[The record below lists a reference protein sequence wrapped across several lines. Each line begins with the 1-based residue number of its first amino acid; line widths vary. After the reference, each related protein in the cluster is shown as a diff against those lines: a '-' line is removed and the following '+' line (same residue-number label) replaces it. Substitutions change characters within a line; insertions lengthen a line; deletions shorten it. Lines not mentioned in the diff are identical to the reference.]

1 MASLAVN
8 YIFSKPRLDFTSQTF
23 RLEGNNFIITRL
35 TTAKTFKFPFSFI
48 PGDITPSCC

>member
-23 RLEGNNFIITRL
+23 RVEGNYKIDY
-35 TTAKTFKFPFSFI
+35 S
-48 PGDITPSCC
+48 